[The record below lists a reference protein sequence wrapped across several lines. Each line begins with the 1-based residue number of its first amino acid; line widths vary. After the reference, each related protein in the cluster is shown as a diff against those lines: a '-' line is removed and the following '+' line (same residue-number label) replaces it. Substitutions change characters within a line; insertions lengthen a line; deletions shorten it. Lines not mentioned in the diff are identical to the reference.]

1 MLITIQTGKKDK
13 TRLALFGKEKCGD
26 AGAFLSDAPRDFTPE
41 HGRSRGQD
49 ASRRSL
55 PRVSSAGETPLN

>member
-13 TRLALFGKEKCGD
+13 TRLALFGKGKCGD

-41 HGRSRGQD
+41 HGRYRGLPNN
-49 ASRRSL
+49 ASLVLSFF
-55 PRVSSAGETPLN
+55 PV